1 MQVVLGWAAHT
12 AQHSTP
18 GAPCL
23 SLTAGLGWAGLGWA
37 GLGWAGL
44 GWLDAAPTSP
54 HQNHGLWWRGAAA
67 VPQSLVTRQQE
78 AAGEAGSVRC
88 CAHCALCRPLWPGLN
103 KTEQCGPA
111 QAAAAGWA
119 HTPHLARPDTAG
131 VLGLVILQHSPA
143 VTRHW
148 PGDSANTRTGT
159 RGHWST
165 SGPCHHKVASRH
177 HQLLGQLAAL
187 VICRYVDM

>member
-1 MQVVLGWAAHT
+1 MGDA
-12 AQHSTP
+12 S
-18 GAPCL
+18 G
-23 SLTAGLGWAGLGWA
+23 AGLGCPHCPAQHTWRSLLVTHCWAGLGWA
-37 GLGWAGL
+37 GLGWAGWMLRPLLLTKITDCGGEVQQRCHSHWSL
-44 GWLDAAPTSP
+44 GSRRL
-54 HQNHGLWWRGAAA
+54 
-67 VPQSLVTRQQE
+67 QE
-78 AAGEAGSVRC
+78 RLGVCCAH

-159 RGHWST
+159 WGHRST
-165 SGPCHHKVASRH
+165 SGPCHHKVATGH